1 MFEIIIISVA
11 VILMIW
17 ACIFS
22 WRLDNG
28 ASEDVESINIDGEN
42 NRKESKE
49 A

>member
-1 MFEIIIISVA
+1 MFEIIIIGIA

-28 ASEDVESINIDGEN
+28 ASQDVENENINNEN
-42 NRKESKE
+42 ENKTE

>member
-1 MFEIIIISVA
+1 MFEITIISIA

-28 ASEDVESINIDGEN
+28 ASEDVDNIDGKN
-42 NRKESKE
+42 NQKESKE

>member
-1 MFEIIIISVA
+1 MFEIIIIGIA
-11 VILMIW
+11 VVLMIW

-28 ASEDVESINIDGEN
+28 ASEDVEDENINNEN
-42 NRKESKE
+42 KNKTE

>member
-1 MFEIIIISVA
+1 MFEIIIIGIA
-11 VILMIW
+11 VVLMIW

-28 ASEDVESINIDGEN
+28 ASQDVENEDIK
-42 NRKESKE
+42 KEEKKE

>member
-1 MFEIIIISVA
+1 MFEIIIIGIA
-11 VILMIW
+11 VVLMVW

-28 ASEDVESINIDGEN
+28 ASEDVEVENINNEN
-42 NRKESKE
+42 KNKTE